1 MMAKR
6 VLTMLLALILCLG
19 LPCAVLAD
27 TSRDT
32 DPPQWQQ
39 YGYDSLEELLTD
51 WDCTAEDYY
60 DSITYEVAMEQEY
73 PAWKAEYLA
82 AHPDFTAKLLA
93 EDAADP
99 LWSSWGYDSQKDF
112 EADWEKSYGELL
124 TDWELEDLFWD
135 AWYAARRMRERVE
148 MGGPAEGVGVMWM
161 GEFVQFPDAQPAT
174 VNDRTMVPV
183 RALMERSGA
192 AVDYQDSTVIL
203 RTAEEEIRFRAG
215 ETVATLV
222 KAGETS
228 TIQMDA
234 APYIDQG
241 RTYVPLRF
249 FSQALGYDVLW
260 DDDYKTAVILDPA
273 AVIAKLD
280 QNFQT
285 VNRFLAAQTVTP
297 TGNQRADANVNGKL
311 TVFDSMNGNKT
322 ASLAANAALLADA
335 DGNLDLRY
343 RTDMG
348 AAIKLL
354 LDMIPNA
361 KDQMASE
368 EAAYLIQLGSMEL
381 DVICNAEKGTC
392 YLRFPDLHDLEPT
405 IPPDAWLPIGLA
417 ELGSAMTVIHGYS
430 VGALLYAAAMEY
442 GGVTIYDELLEAGEE
457 LAKYMGDGC
466 FTAVPGGRE
475 LTIDL
480 KKLSEDTDS
489 YMLED
494 LNSVG
499 LKTLDLKLRVNND
512 GSAKITGKLRLD
524 SGVFGVTGDMELNM
538 NAGQSSG
545 KLNFHIRNL
554 LELSLNLESSVRP
567 SSLAPRTAPPTGAQ
581 IISAE
586 DM

>member
-1 MMAKR
+1 MAKR

-27 TSRDT
+27 APRDT

-203 RTAEEEIRFRAG
+203 KTAEEEIRFRAG

-228 TIQMDA
+228 AIQMDA
-234 APYIDQG
+234 VPYIDQG

-260 DDDYKTAVILDPA
+260 DDDYKTAIILDPA
-273 AVIAKLD
+273 AVIAELD
-280 QNFQT
+280 RNFQT
-285 VNRFLAAQTVTP
+285 VNRVFTAQAVTP
-297 TGNQRADANVNGKL
+297 TGNQRGDASFNGKL

-322 ASLAANAALLADA
+322 ATMSGSAQALVGE
-335 DGNLDLRY
+335 DGSTDYRY
-343 RTDMG
+343 SADMG
-348 AAIKLL
+348 AVMDLL
-354 LDMIPNA
+354 MTLIPNA
-361 KDQMASE
+361 EDQMSPE
-368 EAAYLIQLGSMEL
+368 SAAILEQLRRTELEMIYNAAAGKYYL
-381 DVICNAEKGTC
+381 C
-392 YLRFPDLHDLEPT
+392 FPALHAIEPEF
-405 IPPDAWLPIGLA
+405 PADAWLVT
-417 ELGSAMTVIHGYS
+417 ELPNVDDTVSLLHGRS
-430 VGALLYAAAMEY
+430 MGALLYAAAMEY

-475 LTIDL
+475 LTLDL

-499 LKTLDLKLRVNND
+499 LKALDLKLRVNND